1 MKQKGILTILAV
13 IISGYVFGQEQPP
26 QKTPVEIAA
35 EQANRLQRDLDLD
48 YYQVFKVDST
58 LQTDLAGVMAEFE
71 KMKKG
76 GLQNPESYRE
86 VQKRW
91 QDKTEESFYK
101 IMTPEQ
107 FERYL
112 KIIGTPKKERKKKL
126 EQLEKKK
133 ESGSK

>member
-1 MKQKGILTILAV
+1 
-13 IISGYVFGQEQPP
+13 
-26 QKTPVEIAA
+26 
-35 EQANRLQRDLDLD
+35 
-48 YYQVFKVDST
+48 
-58 LQTDLAGVMAEFE
+58 MAEFE

-91 QDKTEESFYK
+91 QDKTEESFFK

-133 ESGSK
+133 ESTSK